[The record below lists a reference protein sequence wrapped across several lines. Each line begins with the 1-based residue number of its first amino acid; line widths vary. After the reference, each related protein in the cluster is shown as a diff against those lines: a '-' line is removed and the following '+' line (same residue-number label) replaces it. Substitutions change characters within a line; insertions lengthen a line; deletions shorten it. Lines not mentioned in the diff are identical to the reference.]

1 MSLEDQYDAWV
12 RGLMGGHKYAATPE
26 ETSRASEAVQ
36 QMQSELD
43 ALTSAQ
49 KRQKAAS
56 AAAETVQKAGRQTAE
71 HGDGLY
77 LVDGLQ
83 VVGPR
88 ADQAGRRG
96 DDVEDGGTQDAA
108 DHLIEHV
115 HATVL
120 AAHAS
125 AEIYAERDSG
135 INVAARDSADSVG
148 HCHD

>member
-1 MSLEDQYDAWV
+1 MDEYQCQADGQAGKVVGGSV
-12 RGLMGGHKYAATPE
+12 GLGSGTEHHEYEYTGEYQLSHQAAKH
-26 ETSRASEAVQ
+26 R
-36 QMQSELD
+36 
-43 ALTSAQ
+43 
-49 KRQKAAS
+49 
-56 AAAETVQKAGRQTAE
+56 
-71 HGDGLY
+71 DGLH

-135 INVAARDSADSVG
+135 INVAARDSADGVG